1 MSEET
6 VTDPTPNKRVYK
18 KKPNMHTHGP
28 SFGRY
33 VEGCLQCQKVF
44 PEGPA
49 GPRVNPIRKRDR
61 GKFSTKQLSGE
72 QMARLREQL
81 REDVRRELAAE
92 SKLAADNAPPP
103 APDVPRGT
111 FLTSEQLAEAMRVLG
126 TELRRPDPE
135 VEAAKAAE
143 KIRKERAREDEI
155 KVIMEQKALREAEQ
169 SACNHKQPNGQSRVR
184 GQIHNDNLFH
194 PLCTWCM
201 KEFPPRAL
209 SQSERSAMGMS

>member
-1 MSEET
+1 MET
-6 VTDPTPNKRVYK
+6 QETHKTQTHGR
-18 KKPNMHTHGP
+18 HTHGAN
-28 SFGRY
+28 FGRY
-33 VEGCLQCQKVF
+33 VEGCPPCAKLF
-44 PEGPA
+44 PEGPN
-49 GPRVNPIRKRDR
+49 GPRLNPIRKRDR
-61 GKFSTKQLSGE
+61 AKFSTKQLSPE

-103 APDVPRGT
+103 APDVPQGT

-143 KIRKERAREDEI
+143 KIRKERARQDEI

-184 GQIHNDNLFH
+184 GQIHNDGFYH

-201 KEFPPRAL
+201 KEFTPRVLRQA
-209 SQSERSAMGMS
+209 ERAAMGMA